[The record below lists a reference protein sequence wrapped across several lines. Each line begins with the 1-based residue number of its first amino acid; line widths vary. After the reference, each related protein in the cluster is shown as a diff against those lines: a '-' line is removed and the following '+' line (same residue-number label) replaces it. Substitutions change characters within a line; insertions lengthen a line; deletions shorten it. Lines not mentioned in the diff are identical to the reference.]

1 MNGSNL
7 IECDQSVL
15 KEMGIKKIGDRV
27 RLVVAIKNLR
37 NRAIPNHRRRNRES
51 MAVLDSRATYAPSTS
66 SSPRN
71 AISGRNR
78 SREPSLMNNRRFSR
92 HIDPSSLNDS
102 GHGLSPGRPG
112 SPSTRGDLSSRANR
126 YGNASPMESARRE
139 QGPGYFSNPASA
151 KTPVGWRPETPLETP
166 HSGKPTSVRSH
177 PSGEPTISKSL
188 TGMPVIRVI
197 HSGGQ
202 TKVVDVKDCRTG
214 DQLIL
219 ATLRKLGLPENHVKN
234 YCFYTTDEFCQEPDY
249 FRRLTDYQL
258 STICNDLYSP
268 ERRRLI
274 LRKIHA
280 GEPTFEEVERAR
292 QINQEEIQENHK
304 NAMATNNSR
313 NMLKV
318 QKLTGESFTAM
329 QHPLS
334 SATFEGNPRERARPS
349 GTMPPVQE
357 VPLPKRTDSRR
368 APKPMKQFLGAR
380 PPSELISKEMTT
392 YFPDHKQAEI
402 ERAVTLSQ
410 RRSARLSR
418 AMSRLSIASNLSIP
432 SSLKDAPPIPSIA
445 DQWLTGAGAAGG
457 VGSNASNPPA
467 RGPRPLSVSRFP
479 GSWRDSIVSTSL
491 QPLQEESPV
500 EPNRKS
506 YVSMDSA
513 SDSAAISVTDPDGS
527 HTVYYDEGA
536 TTGSGSGSN
545 GAATDAGGSMTAQ
558 YRTAL
563 AQDGEGQDEE
573 LDEFLQDDSWD
584 NIKWMQGALIGQGS
598 FGSVYLALHAITGE
612 LMAVKQVEVPSKTS
626 GSDADRRKESM
637 VAALRREID
646 LLRDLHHPHIV
657 QYLGSNSSDDKFN
670 IFLEYVPGGSVA
682 AMLNSYGKLKEPL
695 IRNFVRQIL
704 SGLSYLHSRDIIHRD
719 IKGAN
724 VLVDNKGNIKIS
736 DFGISKRVEVSNLGN
751 PGKGG
756 AANRSSL
763 QGSVFWMA
771 PEVVKQT
778 SYTRKADIWSLGCLV
793 VEMFTGEHPF
803 PNCNQLQAIFQIGQR
818 SKPATPDE
826 ASEEGQ
832 AFLDLTFEFDHE
844 KRPEADTLLQS
855 PFLKQIA

>member
-1 MNGSNL
+1 MMVTEPPADSRPANHVNGSNL

-15 KEMGIKKIGDRV
+15 KEMGVKKIGDRV

-37 NRAIPNHRRRNRES
+37 NKAIPNQRRRNRES
-51 MAVLDSRATYAPSTS
+51 MALLDSRAAYAASTS
-66 SSPRN
+66 SSPRHPAN
-71 AISGRNR
+71 GRNR
-78 SREPSLMNNRRFSR
+78 SREPTNMNRRYSR
-92 HIDPSSLNDS
+92 HIDPSSLND
-102 GHGLSPGRPG
+102 GGYGLSPGRPG
-112 SPSTRGDLSSRANR
+112 SPSTRVNR
-126 YGNASPMESARRE
+126 YGNASPMENSRRE
-139 QGPGYFSNPASA
+139 QAPGYFSGPTSA
-151 KTPVGWRPETPLETP
+151 KTPMGWRPETPLETP
-166 HSGKPTSVRSH
+166 HSGKPLSARSNM
-177 PSGEPTISKSL
+177 SSEPTISKSL
-188 TGMPVIRVI
+188 AGMPVIRVI
-197 HSGGQ
+197 FNGGQ

-214 DQLIL
+214 EHLIL

-249 FRRLTDYQL
+249 FRRLSEYEL
-258 STICNDLYSP
+258 NVICNDVLRP

-280 GEPTFEEVERAR
+280 GEPSFEEVERAR
-292 QINQEEIQENHK
+292 QINHEEINENHK
-304 NAMATNNSR
+304 NAMASNNSR

-334 SATFEGNPRERARPS
+334 NATFEGNPRERQRT

-357 VPLPKRTDSRR
+357 LPIPRRTDSRR

-392 YFPDHKQAEI
+392 YFPDHKQDEI
-402 ERAVTLSQ
+402 EKAVTMSQ

-445 DQWLTGAGAAGG
+445 DQWLTGAATGAN
-457 VGSNASNPPA
+457 SNQQPSA
-467 RGPRPLSVSRFP
+467 RGPRPLSVARFP
-479 GSWRDSIVSTSL
+479 SSWRDSVVSNAL

-513 SDSAAISVTDPDGS
+513 SDGAAISVTDPEGAA
-527 HTVYYDEGA
+527 TLYYDEGTA
-536 TTGSGSGSN
+536 GSGGD
-545 GAATDAGGSMTAQ
+545 ATDAGGSVHAQ
-558 YRTAL
+558 YRSAL
-563 AQDGEGQDEE
+563 AQDGEAPDAE
-573 LDEFLQDDSWD
+573 LDQFLQDDSWD
-584 NIKWMQGALIGQGS
+584 NVKWMQGALIGQGS
-598 FGSVYLALHAITGE
+598 FGSVFLALHAITGE
-612 LMAVKQVEVPSKTS
+612 LMAVKQVEMPSKTS
-626 GSDADRRKESM
+626 SSEADRRKESM

-646 LLRDLHHPHIV
+646 LLRDLQHPHIV
-657 QYLGSNSSDDKFN
+657 QYLGSNCAEDKFN

-751 PGKGG
+751 PGKGPH
-756 AANRSSL
+756 ANRSSL

-778 SYTRKADIWSLGCLV
+778 SYTRKADIWSLGCLI

-803 PNCNQLQAIFQIGQR
+803 PNLNQLQAIFQIGQR
-818 SKPATPDE
+818 AKPAMPDE
-826 ASEEGQ
+826 ASQEGQ
-832 AFLDLTFEFDHE
+832 AFLDLTFEFDYE
-844 KRPEADTLLQS
+844 KRPEADDLLKS